1 MTEKEFL
8 NSISYSNDELDKI
21 KYFLKY
27 RGIDEHDK
35 VRRYLKNFKSEKIKY
50 SEIATA
56 FRYDK
61 RIRRV
66 LFKYIGFL
74 EEYIRAYIT
83 NKYSNNINGFKH
95 IDKIKDY
102 LKENDLSSSL
112 SNLTF
117 RQLMEQL
124 FLLDKKDK
132 LEIFNNHFIKK
143 DLLAIVKLR
152 NEICHNRF
160 ILDKKEFSC
169 SISKDCSLLENIKN
183 LMNYLSNEMKNN
195 FIKEVNDCAKKR
207 KNKYKEE
214 TTWDL
219 MPEIVLEKLRN

>member
-21 KYFLKY
+21 KYYLKY

-35 VRRYLKNFKSEKIKY
+35 VRRYLKKFKSEKIKY

-95 IDKIKDY
+95 IDKIKGY

-124 FLLDKKDK
+124 FLLDEKDK
-132 LEIFNNHFIKK
+132 LEIFNS
-143 DLLAIVKLR
+143 
-152 NEICHNRF
+152 
-160 ILDKKEFSC
+160 DKE
-169 SISKDCSLLENIKN
+169 DRE
-183 LMNYLSNEMKNN
+183 
-195 FIKEVNDCAKKR
+195 
-207 KNKYKEE
+207 
-214 TTWDL
+214 
-219 MPEIVLEKLRN
+219 